1 MKLYKTV
8 SSFSCFLLALASSWT
23 HAQSAFSLE
32 ESVQYALKNSSQI
45 KLNQLN
51 LVDADAQLIE
61 YKSIGYPKASGSVDY
76 SHYFAIPST
85 VIPDFLSPVV
95 DDRLVNYNL
104 ITQNQKD
111 PPGSGGFPAKFGQ
124 ANSFSF
130 GAGLNTILY
139 DPAFLLGLKATKL
152 YKELITRQNSVTD
165 ITIRET
171 VTKAYLGALIALK
184 GKSILDENI
193 RTLTRITGD
202 TRAVYD
208 QGFIEQIDVDRL
220 DLSLSTLQT
229 QSDNMGQMQEVTYNV
244 LKMQMGYPLQ
254 NTIQLTENIDDLI
267 LKLQVENVNL
277 ADAFK
282 ADQRPEYRSI
292 QMAQELNDIKLKS
305 IKLGAYPNLSGFAN
319 ASYGTQTNNL
329 FSKNSFWFPTAI
341 AGFKLNVP
349 IFDGFARKAQYQ
361 RATIEKDKLNLQM
374 TEFERAMTLEV
385 SNARIQ
391 FANAKKT
398 VESNKNNMDLAKKIY
413 DQAQAK
419 FKGGVGSS
427 LEISQA
433 ESALSQA
440 QGNYVNALYALLVA
454 KTDLDKA
461 LGK

>member
-1 MKLYKTV
+1 M
-8 SSFSCFLLALASSWT
+8 
-23 HAQSAFSLE
+23 
-32 ESVQYALKNSSQI
+32 
-45 KLNQLN
+45 
-51 LVDADAQLIE
+51 
-61 YKSIGYPKASGSVDY
+61 
-76 SHYFAIPST
+76 
-85 VIPDFLSPVV
+85 
-95 DDRLVNYNL
+95 
-104 ITQNQKD
+104 
-111 PPGSGGFPAKFGQ
+111 
-124 ANSFSF
+124 
-130 GAGLNTILY
+130 
-139 DPAFLLGLKATKL
+139 
-152 YKELITRQNSVTD
+152 
-165 ITIRET
+165 
-171 VTKAYLGALIALK
+171 
-184 GKSILDENI
+184 
-193 RTLTRITGD
+193 
-202 TRAVYD
+202 
-208 QGFIEQIDVDRL
+208 
-220 DLSLSTLQT
+220 
-229 QSDNMGQMQEVTYNV
+229 
-244 LKMQMGYPLQ
+244 
-254 NTIQLTENIDDLI
+254 
-267 LKLQVENVNL
+267 
-277 ADAFK
+277 
-282 ADQRPEYRSI
+282 
-292 QMAQELNDIKLKS
+292 
-305 IKLGAYPNLSGFAN
+305 
-319 ASYGTQTNNL
+319 